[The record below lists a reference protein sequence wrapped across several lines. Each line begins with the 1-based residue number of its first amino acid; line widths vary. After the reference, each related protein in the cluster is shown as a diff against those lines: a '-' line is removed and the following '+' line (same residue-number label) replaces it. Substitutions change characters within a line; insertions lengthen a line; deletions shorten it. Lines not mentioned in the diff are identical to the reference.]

1 MDFWMRHASME
12 SAQND
17 FFSCGACGMMWTVPK
32 PTPASK
38 PTSV

>member
-1 MDFWMRHASME
+1 MDRWMRQTSME

-32 PTPASK
+32 PMTVSK
-38 PTSV
+38 TESV